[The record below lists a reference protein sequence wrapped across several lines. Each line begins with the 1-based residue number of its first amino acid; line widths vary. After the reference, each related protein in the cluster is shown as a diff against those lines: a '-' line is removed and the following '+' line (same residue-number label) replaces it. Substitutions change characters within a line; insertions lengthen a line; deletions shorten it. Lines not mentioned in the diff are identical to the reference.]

1 MPHPLGVA
9 FALLFLIILGSTL
22 FWMLRLPTAMTQEMA
37 RAVFSVHATRCIIVP
52 ILDLFYTER
61 AVELACRMGKQQNAG
76 IVLAYIVEVPRLV
89 TLDSDLLP
97 EIEER
102 AQQALK
108 DAKSIV
114 ERHGLKAM
122 TTILRAREASEGI
135 YQIVQSYHGDTVVL
149 GVQAVERHLPSIFAR
164 TADAL
169 MRRPPCEVL
178 IDSMPG

>member
-1 MPHPLGVA
+1 MSHPLGVSI
-9 FALLFLIILGSTL
+9 ALGFVVVLGSTL
-22 FWMLRLPTAMTQEMA
+22 FWMLRLPRPMAQEVA
-37 RAVFSVHATRCIIVP
+37 RAVFSVQATRCIIVP

-61 AVELACRMGKQQNAG
+61 AVELACRMGKSQNAS

-89 TLDSDLLP
+89 ALDSPIP
-97 EIEER
+97 EEVEER
-102 AQQALK
+102 SKQALK
-108 DAKSIV
+108 HAQTIV
-114 ERHGLKAM
+114 ERHGLKTIP
-122 TTILRAREASEGI
+122 TTARAREANEGI
-135 YQIVQSYHGDTVVL
+135 TQIVRKYQGDIIVL

>member
-1 MPHPLGVA
+1 MPSPLGI
-9 FALLFLIILGSTL
+9 FIALGFVVTLGITL
-22 FWMLRLPTAMTQEMA
+22 FWMLRLPRPMAPEVA
-37 RAVFSVHATRCIIVP
+37 RAVFSVQATRCIIVP

-76 IVLAYIVEVPRLV
+76 IVLAYIIEVPRLV
-89 TLDSDLLP
+89 ALDSPAAP
-97 EIEER
+97 EVEVR

-108 DAKSIV
+108 HAQTIV
-114 ERHGLKAM
+114 ERHGLKANA
-122 TTILRAREASEGI
+122 TTVHAREAGEGI
-135 YQIVQSYHGDTVVL
+135 AQIVQKYGGDIVVL
-149 GVQAVERHLPSIFAR
+149 GVQAVERHLPSIFTR